1 MEEIYLDNAA
11 TTKPYPEVV
20 TKMKHTLTKAYGNP
34 SSLHGK
40 GLKAEKLI
48 KVARKEVA
56 DQLKVKT
63 DEIYFTS
70 GGTEANNLAIKGAV
84 SALHRYGN
92 RIITSSI
99 EHPSVLNLFKRLEDQ
114 GYDVKYLNVD
124 QAGIIDLEQLEKY
137 LTDET
142 ILVSIMGVNNELGSI
157 QPVAKIGR
165 LIADYD
171 NLYFH
176 VDGVQAF
183 TKLDIFPAKL
193 GIDLYS
199 ISAHKIHGPK
209 GVGALY
215 IKDGTRIDNLISG
228 SKQESG
234 IRPGT
239 ENVSGIV
246 GFGAAIK
253 EVKRE
258 DSTAKMSRIKKLLV
272 NRILN
277 EVEGSTL
284 NGPTIEQGVSHIV
297 NISFAGIKG
306 EILVHSL
313 EKDNIYVS
321 TGAACSSRLATPSY
335 VLEAIG
341 VKNDLIEGAIRFSL
355 SSQTTKQEI
364 NYTVN
369 RLKEHITTLKEIIQR

>member
-11 TTKPYPEVV
+11 TTKPYPAVV
-20 TKMKHTLTKAYGNP
+20 TKIKDALTEAYGNP

-40 GLKAEKLI
+40 GLEAEKLI
-48 KVARKEVA
+48 KAARKEIA

-84 SALHRYGN
+84 NALHRSGN

-99 EHPSVLNLFKRLEDQ
+99 EHPSVLNIFKRLEKQ
-114 GYDVKYLNVD
+114 GYDVKYLSVD
-124 QAGIIDLEQLEKY
+124 QTGVIDLDQLEEY
-137 LTDET
+137 LTNET

-157 QPVAKIGR
+157 QPLAKIGR
-165 LIADYD
+165 LLAPYD
-171 NLYFH
+171 KLYFH

-199 ISAHKIHGPK
+199 VSAHKIHGPK

-215 IKDGTRIDNLISG
+215 IKDSTRIDNLISG

-239 ENVSGIV
+239 ENVPGIV
-246 GFGAAIK
+246 GFGEAVK
-253 EVKRE
+253 EVNRE
-258 DSTAKMSRIKKLLV
+258 DFTATIFRLKKLLV
-272 NRILN
+272 NRILD
-277 EVEGSTL
+277 EIEGSTL
-284 NGPTIEQGVSHIV
+284 NGPTIEQGASHIV

-313 EKDNIYVS
+313 ERDNIYVS

-335 VLEAIG
+335 VLEEIG
-341 VKNDLIEGAIRFSL
+341 VASDLIEGAIRFSL